1 VKDVNRDP
9 DSSFDR
15 LLADTL
21 KARAASAPGDSC
33 LDAETLA
40 EWADAALSARERA
53 AVEVH
58 AADCARCQALLAAMV
73 KTTPASSAA
82 AASWRMPALGWLI
95 PAAAVAAAL
104 VVWVVVPGRG
114 PIQQTGRRPVSS
126 VEEVATAPA
135 SAAKSP
141 ASSDAAA
148 PSLGRAVAPA
158 GTPEITAQPS
168 AAPEVAKDAL
178 AKQMESNA
186 LDKVTASSK
195 ATARSDAAASSAT
208 GPAAAPRAAAQS
220 VTVSPPPSAVLAERN
235 FAAARLGAPE
245 TLIVS
250 TNPSSRW
257 RIVPGGNV
265 QRSADGGSTW
275 QLQQTGAIVTLAA
288 GASPSPSV
296 CWLVGPDGIV
306 LLSTDDRSWRRI
318 PFPEATPL
326 VSVSADDDRT
336 ATVTTV
342 DGRKF
347 STTDGGVTWERVEGG
362 HGEN

>member
-1 VKDVNRDP
+1 VKDLNRDP
-9 DSSFDR
+9 DRSLDR
-15 LLADTL
+15 LLADAL
-21 KARAASAPGDSC
+21 KARAVAAPGDSC

-40 EWADAALSARERA
+40 EWADDGLSVRERA
-53 AVEVH
+53 AVEAH

-73 KTTPASSAA
+73 KTAPAASAA
-82 AASWRMPALGWLI
+82 AASWRMPARTWLI
-95 PAAAVAAAL
+95 PAAAIAAAL

-114 PIQQTGRRPVSS
+114 SIQQTEGPVSS
-126 VEEVATAPA
+126 IAEVATAPA
-135 SAAKSP
+135 SAAKS
-141 ASSDAAA
+141 SSSPETEAK
-148 PSLGRAVAPA
+148 SLGRVVAPA
-158 GTPEITAQPS
+158 GAAEVTTQPS
-168 AAPEVAKDAL
+168 TAEAPRNAL
-178 AKQMESNA
+178 AKDKESSA
-186 LDKVTASSK
+186 LDNVTASTN
-195 ATARSDAAASSAT
+195 ATARPDAAASSVN
-208 GPAAAPRAAAQS
+208 GPGAAPQAAGRVPAS
-220 VTVSPPPSAVLAERN
+220 PPSAVLAERN
-235 FAAARLGAPE
+235 LAAARLGAPE

-275 QLQQTGAIVTLAA
+275 QLQQTGATVTLAA

-326 VSVSADDDRT
+326 VSVSAEDDRT

-347 STTDGGVTWERVEGG
+347 STTDGGVTWERVEGE

>member
-1 VKDVNRDP
+1 VKDLNRDP
-9 DSSFDR
+9 DRSLDR
-15 LLADTL
+15 LLADAL
-21 KARAASAPGDSC
+21 KARAVSAPGDSC

-40 EWADAALSARERA
+40 EWADDGLSVRERA
-53 AVEVH
+53 AVEAH

-73 KTTPASSAA
+73 KTAPAASAA
-82 AASWRMPALGWLI
+82 AASRRMRALTWLI

-114 PIQQTGRRPVSS
+114 PLQQTEGPVSS
-126 VEEVATAPA
+126 IAEVATAPA

-141 ASSDAAA
+141 ASPETEAK
-148 PSLGRAVAPA
+148 SLGRVVAPGGA
-158 GTPEITAQPS
+158 AEITAQPS
-168 AAPEVAKDAL
+168 TAAEAPRDAL
-178 AKQMESNA
+178 AKDKESSA
-186 LDKVTASSK
+186 LDKATASTN
-195 ATARSDAAASSAT
+195 ATARADAAASNVN
-208 GPAAAPRAAAQS
+208 GPGAAPRAAAES

-275 QLQQTGAIVTLAA
+275 QLQQTGATVTLAA

-318 PFPEATPL
+318 PFPEAAPL
-326 VSVSADDDRT
+326 VSVSAEDDRT

-347 STTDGGVTWERVEGG
+347 STTDGGLTWERVDGG

>member
-9 DSSFDR
+9 DRSLDR
-15 LLADTL
+15 LLAETL

-40 EWADAALSARERA
+40 EWADDALSARERT
-53 AVEVH
+53 AVEAH

-73 KTTPASSAA
+73 KTAPASSAA
-82 AASWRMPALGWLI
+82 APSLWRMPALSWLI

-114 PIQQTGRRPVSS
+114 PAEHDQLASS
-126 VEEVATAPA
+126 LKETAAAPA
-135 SAAKSP
+135 STADAP
-141 ASSDAAA
+141 ASREPEA
-148 PSLGRAVAPA
+148 PSLRRDVAPSGA
-158 GTPEITAQPS
+158 PAAKAQPS
-168 AAPEVAKDAL
+168 AAREAPSDAL
-178 AKQMESNA
+178 AKDKESIV
-186 LDKVTASSK
+186 LDKATASTN
-195 ATARSDAAASSAT
+195 ATARSDSAASSVN
-208 GPAAAPRAAAQS
+208 GPG
-220 VTVSPPPSAVLAERN
+220 VTPQTPARVPASPPPSAVLAERN

-275 QLQQTGAIVTLAA
+275 QLQQTGATVTLAA

-318 PFPEATPL
+318 AFPEATPL
-326 VSVSADDDRT
+326 IAVSATDDRT
-336 ATVTTV
+336 ATVTTL

-347 STTDGGVTWERVEGG
+347 STTDGGVTWEREGAI
-362 HGEN
+362 

>member
-1 VKDVNRDP
+1 MKDLNRDP
-9 DSSFDR
+9 DRSLDR

-21 KARAASAPGDSC
+21 KARPVSAPEDSC

-40 EWADAALSARERA
+40 EWADDGLSVRERA
-53 AVEVH
+53 AVEAH

-73 KTTPASSAA
+73 KTAPAAPAA
-82 AASWRMPALGWLI
+82 AASWRMPAVTWLI

-114 PIQQTGRRPVSS
+114 PIQQTEGPVSAIA
-126 VEEVATAPA
+126 EVATAPA
-135 SAAKSP
+135 SAAKS
-141 ASSDAAA
+141 SSSPETEAK
-148 PSLGRAVAPA
+148 SLGRVVAPA
-158 GTPEITAQPS
+158 GAPEITTQPS
-168 AAPEVAKDAL
+168 TAAEATRDAL
-178 AKQMESNA
+178 AKDKESSA
-186 LDKVTASSK
+186 LDKVTASTN
-195 ATARSDAAASSAT
+195 ATARSDAAASSVN
-208 GPAAAPRAAAQS
+208 GPGAAPQAAGRVPA
-220 VTVSPPPSAVLAERN
+220 SPPPSAVLAERN
-235 FAAARLGAPE
+235 SAAARLGAPE

-275 QLQQTGAIVTLAA
+275 QLQQTGAAVTLAA

-326 VSVSADDDRT
+326 VSVSAEDDRT

-347 STTDGGVTWERVEGG
+347 STTDGGLTWERVEGE
-362 HGEN
+362 HRED

>member
-21 KARAASAPGDSC
+21 KARAASAPSDSC

-53 AVEVH
+53 AVEAH

-73 KTTPASSAA
+73 KTTPASSSAA

-114 PIQQTGRRPVSS
+114 PIQPSERPVSS
-126 VEEVATAPA
+126 VEEMAPAPA

-141 ASSDAAA
+141 AS
-148 PSLGRAVAPA
+148 PEPETRSLGRVVAPRSA
-158 GTPEITAQPS
+158 ADITAQPS
-168 AAPEVAKDAL
+168 TAAEAPRDAL
-178 AKQMESNA
+178 AKEKESNA
-186 LDKVTASSK
+186 QDKVTASTN
-195 ATARSDAAASSAT
+195 AIARSDSAAAGVNGPGAQRQAAASA
-208 GPAAAPRAAAQS
+208 PA
-220 VTVSPPPSAVLAERN
+220 SPPPSAVLAERN
-235 FAAARLGAPE
+235 LAAARLGAPE

-275 QLQQTGAIVTLAA
+275 QLQQTGATVTLAA

-347 STTDGGVTWERVEGG
+347 GTTDGGVTWERVEGG